1 MGVVRRDWRGGKF
14 MRARRV
20 CECSDKELGEE
31 GSMRE
36 LGKGCGNGEGG
47 ALRGLSFR
55 GWESL

>member
-1 MGVVRRDWRGGKF
+1 